1 MHVID
6 LCIKI
11 KKKPHT
17 LQKATTGFFIGT
29 FIVHVF
35 VFLGCKCSIGKF
47 PGLVH
52 TCSCNCCGNDV
63 AYAGSE
69 LYLWSTILSLPQ
81 KPNP

>member
-11 KKKPHT
+11 KKKNPHT

-35 VFLGCKCSIGKF
+35 VLFGLQVQHREIPRLGAHMK
-47 PGLVH
+47 LQ
-52 TCSCNCCGNDV
+52 
-63 AYAGSE
+63 
-69 LYLWSTILSLPQ
+69 LLWQ
-81 KPNP
+81 

>member
-11 KKKPHT
+11 KKKNPHT
-17 LQKATTGFFIGT
+17 LQKATTAFFIGT

-52 TCSCNCCGNDV
+52 T
-63 AYAGSE
+63 
-69 LYLWSTILSLPQ
+69 
-81 KPNP
+81 